1 MGFDSEILGLP
12 KGTSALLSALIHERT
27 GIFFDNGRSDLLTDK
42 LSPLVI
48 ERGFTSFLDYYYLLK
63 YDETAQ
69 DEWRNVMNA
78 LSVQETY
85 FWREIDHVRALV
97 ETIVPQWHAAHGH
110 EPLRIW
116 SAACATG
123 EEPLTIAMALDHAGW
138 FDRAAIEIHASD
150 ASSSAIEKARRGVY
164 RERSFRNLSP
174 ELRARYFKREGTN
187 ASLWRVKEDLH
198 ARVSWGVANLIDE
211 QEIAPLASAHVIFCR
226 NVFIYFSERTI
237 GQTVRSFA
245 KFIRPPGYLFVG
257 TSESLLRLTTDFNL
271 VEIDNAFVYVKRPS
285 EV

>member
-12 KGTSALLSALIHERT
+12 KGTSALLCALIHERT
-27 GIFFDNGRSDLLTDK
+27 GIFFDNGKADLLTDK

-85 FWREIDHVRALV
+85 FRREIDHVRALV

-123 EEPLTIAMALDHAGW
+123 EEPLT
-138 FDRAAIEIHASD
+138 
-150 ASSSAIEKARRGVY
+150 
-164 RERSFRNLSP
+164 
-174 ELRARYFKREGTN
+174 
-187 ASLWRVKEDLH
+187 
-198 ARVSWGVANLIDE
+198 
-211 QEIAPLASAHVIFCR
+211 
-226 NVFIYFSERTI
+226 
-237 GQTVRSFA
+237 
-245 KFIRPPGYLFVG
+245 
-257 TSESLLRLTTDFNL
+257 
-271 VEIDNAFVYVKRPS
+271 
-285 EV
+285 